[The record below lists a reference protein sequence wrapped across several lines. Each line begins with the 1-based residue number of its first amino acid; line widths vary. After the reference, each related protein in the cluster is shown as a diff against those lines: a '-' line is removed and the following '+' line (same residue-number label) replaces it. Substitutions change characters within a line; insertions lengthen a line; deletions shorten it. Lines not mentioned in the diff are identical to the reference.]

1 MARRQIKSQ
10 VTLEGAI
17 AWRKG
22 AFTLIELLVV
32 IAIIALLMGILMPAL
47 SRVRKQ
53 ARAVTCQALLKQWG
67 VIWAMYCDDNNGRF
81 CEAGDLGWQRGTW
94 VLALRPQYRT
104 KSKILLCPSASK
116 RRSSASGDIVEYGG
130 SDQSYIM
137 GAGGVFDWREE
148 ASYGGNNWLYYAQGS
163 GTIQGRPIPWNWK
176 TKDVRGASEVPV
188 FADAMWRG
196 GGPCYRTSETGQLS
210 RSFNRIVPP
219 QFDGQW
225 ISYDHEM
232 MHFAINRHQTGTNV
246 LFMDWS
252 VRPVGL
258 KELWTLRWHRNYP
271 TSGPWTQAG
280 GAQPSDWP
288 KWMRGFKDY

>member
-1 MARRQIKSQ
+1 MARRQIKSP
-10 VTLEGAI
+10 VTLEVAI
-17 AWRKG
+17 AWRRK

-32 IAIIALLMGILMPAL
+32 IAIIALLMGMLMPAL

-53 ARAVTCQALLKQWG
+53 ARAVSCQALLKQWG

-116 RRSSASGDIVEYGG
+116 RRSAASGDIVEYGG
-130 SDQSYIM
+130 PDQSYIM

-148 ASYGGNNWLYYAQGS
+148 ASYGGNNWLYYAQGN

-188 FADAMWRG
+188 FADTMWRG

-232 MHFAINRHQTGTNV
+232 MHFAINRHQTGTNM

-280 GAQPSDWP
+280 GAQPIDWP
-288 KWMRGFKDY
+288 KWMRGFKVY